1 MAEYVNGA
9 KQFLVRAV
17 EKSSGKDLGSL
28 ALDYNKWYPRLPAE
42 LKCIARVPVFT
53 YCTGHDEGSAVRPIR
68 DQVLYAEKLVGY
80 RLDFEP

>member
-1 MAEYVNGA
+1 MLAPRQAKRLAEYVNGA

-42 LKCIARVPVFT
+42 LKCIALILALRV
-53 YCTGHDEGSAVRPIR
+53 A
-68 DQVLYAEKLVGY
+68 QVTMKAPGQTDSRSGALC
-80 RLDFEP
+80 